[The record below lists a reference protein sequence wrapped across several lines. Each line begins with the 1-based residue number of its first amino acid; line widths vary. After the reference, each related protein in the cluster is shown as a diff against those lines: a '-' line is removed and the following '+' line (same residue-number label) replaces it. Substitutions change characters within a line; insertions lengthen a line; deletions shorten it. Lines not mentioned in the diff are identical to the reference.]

1 MVNLAAAWAVLGA
14 AWVVSA
20 EASEASEAALA
31 PMANSAAA
39 EV

>member
-1 MVNLAAAWAVLGA
+1 MANLAAWVVLGA

-20 EASEASEAALA
+20 EASEAALA